1 MPLPFNAG
9 DLHSDIRA
17 KINQGWADLNTLF
30 ADIAALESAVT
41 TLQSQIAAKQDD
53 LARPSTAEIQAG
65 TATAERAWAAA
76 DISLLVNTQR
86 PLTAPFANASGP
98 QGTAPSGGNWKMT
111 GPVSAVPV
119 TNGWFGN
126 YVNTSASQQTLTPIG
141 GQCIALE
148 SGTAMNFVSV
158 NTNKGIFVIG
168 DGANLI
174 VSGDIAN
181 V

>member
-30 ADIAALESAVT
+30 ADIAALEAAIT
-41 TLQSQIAAKQDD
+41 TLQSQVAAKQDD

-98 QGTAPSGGNWKMT
+98 QSTAPSGGNWKMT

-126 YVNTSASQQTLTPIG
+126 YVNTSGSQKTLTPIG
-141 GQCIALE
+141 GTCVVLETALTP
-148 SGTAMNFVSV
+148 GFVSV
-158 NTNKGIFVIG
+158 DHNKGIFVIG
-168 DGANLI
+168 DGTNLI
-174 VSGDIAN
+174 VSGD
-181 V
+181 VV